1 MEYHVRR
8 LNRKVFDT
16 VSRRWAFRTQF
27 SSIQC
32 GWVSV
37 KSCSYQNIALF
48 AQEATFAGALIYA
61 VARGPKALCAKFMKI
76 VAGMQFA

>member
-27 SSIQC
+27 SSERL
-32 GWVSV
+32 GSV

-48 AQEATFAGALIYA
+48 AQEATFAWALIYA